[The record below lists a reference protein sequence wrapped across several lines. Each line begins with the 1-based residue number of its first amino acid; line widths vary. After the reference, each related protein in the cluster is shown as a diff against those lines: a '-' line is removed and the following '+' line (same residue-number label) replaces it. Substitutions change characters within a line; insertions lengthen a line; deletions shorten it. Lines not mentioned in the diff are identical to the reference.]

1 MRKIRRVYLILCLV
15 WVIAPAIPLVAPSA
29 GVASNIDMLSEN
41 YHIQAQWSE
50 SVQYGTVVPIDS
62 QGQPIEGSY
71 TGGYDLSSQGL
82 PISSSTTGHFGTV
95 SASNGVDL
103 FSVSNTAY
111 AAPYIHPQSPEYE
124 IFNSLNASAE
134 GEWRFRPLSDSLA
147 LDLSYSYRHNYLQRG
162 SGVAIALMDAT
173 SSANLLNIFQNADLP
188 PAHQIYNFTVDPTHE
203 YELVMSAVLV
213 GLHDAD
219 HGWQSITADIS
230 VPEPSAVALLGCGII
245 GLVLFRRR
253 LKVHQPPAHA

>member
-15 WVIAPAIPLVAPSA
+15 WVIAPAIPLVAPNA

-111 AAPYIHPQSPEYE
+111 AAPWPHWTPDTDYE
-124 IFNSLNASAE
+124 IINSLAASAE

-147 LDLSYSYRHNYLQRG
+147 LDLSYSYRDNYL
-162 SGVAIALMDAT
+162 
-173 SSANLLNIFQNADLP
+173 
-188 PAHQIYNFTVDPTHE
+188 
-203 YELVMSAVLV
+203 
-213 GLHDAD
+213 
-219 HGWQSITADIS
+219 
-230 VPEPSAVALLGCGII
+230 
-245 GLVLFRRR
+245 
-253 LKVHQPPAHA
+253 